1 MTRRNPP
8 PGFTDAV
15 LRATSG
21 PACGSAEER
30 LCDWVDG
37 LLEADDEELVRL
49 HAGSC
54 AACAALARVILAM
67 REDLPALAE
76 MDPGAAFTRE
86 VLAASAPLVA
96 RRRPLAARLRERWQ
110 GILRRPRFA
119 WEGAYIGSFLLL
131 LLFGTPLSPLSGL
144 PRRALVMLSANPVTG
159 IREPVE
165 TAEKSV
171 SSRVEWAWAVTSTGV
186 RSTTRKVAGSVAGGS
201 VNAIA
206 RVRGGFE
213 DLWSAVTATSPGG
226 DAAGSA
232 EPGGAPVRHER
243 HADDEPASRVPP
255 AGGPNQGDRR

>member
-1 MTRRNPP
+1 
-8 PGFTDAV
+8 
-15 LRATSG
+15 
-21 PACGSAEER
+21 
-30 LCDWVDG
+30 VDG
-37 LLEADDEELVRL
+37 LLGAEDEELVRL

-67 REDLPALAE
+67 REDLLALAE
-76 MDPGAAFTRE
+76 MDPGPAFRRE

-110 GILRRPRFA
+110 G
-119 WEGAYIGSFLLL
+119 AYIGSFILL
-131 LLFGTPLSPLSGL
+131 LLFGTPLSPLSSL

-171 SSRVEWAWAVTSTGV
+171 SSQVEWAWAVTSTGV

-201 VNAIA
+201 VNAIV

-213 DLWSAVTATSPGG
+213 DLWSAVTATPPGD
-226 DAAGSA
+226 DAAGNA
-232 EPGGAPVRHER
+232 EPQGAPVRHER
-243 HADDEPASRVPP
+243 HADDEPDSRVPP
-255 AGGPNQGDRR
+255 SGGPNQGDRR